1 MRRIIALILV
11 LLCSF
16 GSWGCNVSKGF
27 ADEGRMKIFTSF
39 YPMYFLTQQIA
50 GDKADVI
57 LMVPSGAEPHDW
69 EPTPRLAAELQQAS
83 MLVYNGAGMETW
95 IEKIVNSI
103 DTDRIRIVE
112 ASEGIKLSKHTE
124 DEHQEHEQQ
133 EHGQHEHEEHNH
145 AGEYDPHVWVSP
157 LRAKQQAENIFKA
170 LAEVDP
176 ANRDYY
182 EKNHKELQLRLDKLD
197 SDIREASKEFK
208 SNVIVVSHAA
218 FGYFA
223 QDYGLKQI
231 AIRGVNP
238 GDEPSPSQMG
248 KLADIC
254 REYGVKYIFF
264 EKLTSPKLSETLAK
278 EIGAGTLVLND
289 AAGIGQEDIEAG
301 KDYISVMYENI
312 ENLKK
317 ALSE

>member
-1 MRRIIALILV
+1 MKRIIALILV

-16 GSWGCNVSKGF
+16 GFGGCNVSKGY
-27 ADEGRMKIFTSF
+27 ADKGRMKIFTSF

-50 GDKADVI
+50 GDKADVAV
-57 LMVPSGAEPHDW
+57 MVPPGAEPHDW
-69 EPTPRLAAELQQAS
+69 EPTPKLITELQQAS
-83 MLVYNGAGMETW
+83 MLVYNGAGMEAW
-95 IEKIVNSI
+95 IDKIVSSI
-103 DTDRIRIVE
+103 DTDSIRVVE
-112 ASEGIKLSKHTE
+112 ASEGIELLRSAE
-124 DEHQEHEQQ
+124 DEDEGHEN
-133 EHGQHEHEEHNH
+133 EEHNH
-145 AGEYDPHVWVSP
+145 GGEYDPHVWVSP
-157 LRAKQQAENIFKA
+157 LRAKQQAENICKA
-170 LAEVDP
+170 LVEADP

-182 EKNHKELQLRLDKLD
+182 EKNHDELQHRLDKLD
-197 SDIREASKEFK
+197 SDIREASKGFK

-223 QDYGLKQI
+223 QDYGLKQV

-238 GDEPSPSQMG
+238 GDEPSPSKMA
-248 KLADIC
+248 KLADTC
-254 REYGVKYIFF
+254 RENGVKYIFF
-264 EKLTSPKLSETLAK
+264 EKLTSPKLSETIAG

-289 AAGIGQEDIEAG
+289 AAGLGQEDIKAG